1 MMHFLHVHHHGE
13 DAGLWPMV
21 QRKDPSTVLLLE
33 RMERDHEQIAP
44 AISALEEA
52 ARATAAVRWTG
63 RPLLSALAGLT
74 EVLLPH
80 LEREE
85 TEAMPVVSA
94 TLTRRDWDAYEQDN
108 AIKVKSFVELGDEGQ
123 WVLDGLGEEDRQV
136 MLALVP
142 ALPRFIVLYGFARR
156 YRRKTNL
163 LWGDGPA
170 SRIPSLSLD
179 VAAGPAVRSVGREG
193 SVETLV
199 DASPEQVWAVLTDVT
214 RVGEW
219 SHECRETVWLAGGP
233 ALPVVGARFRGP
245 EQGRAS
251 CAGAAPARSR
261 SRTRRAASS
270 TAPAADGSGTPPS
283 GRSTSSRPAVRHRT
297 RIVQSF
303 RVLALP
309 RWADVVI
316 CLLVPGHQDRAEAL
330 TADLERLGRV
340 AGAEVRS
347 P

>member
-1 MMHFLHVHHHGE
+1 MRPDGGAPADTRTMGIVHSALRRDLERTRVALTTAPYPDGARRRAIGDHLLAMLHFLHVHHRGE

-21 QRKDPSTVLLLE
+21 QRKGPSTVALLE

-52 ARATAAVRWTG
+52 ADAYGSGALDRE
-63 RPLLSALAGLT
+63 PLLSALAALT

-142 ALPRFIVLYGFARR
+142 AVPRFIVLYGFARR

-179 VAAGPAVRSVGREG
+179 SLR
-193 SVETLV
+193 
-199 DASPEQVWAVLTDVT
+199 D
-214 RVGEW
+214 
-219 SHECRETVWLAGGP
+219 
-233 ALPVVGARFRGP
+233 LP
-245 EQGRAS
+245 
-251 CAGAAPARSR
+251 
-261 SRTRRAASS
+261 
-270 TAPAADGSGTPPS
+270 
-283 GRSTSSRPAVRHRT
+283 
-297 RIVQSF
+297 
-303 RVLALP
+303 
-309 RWADVVI
+309 
-316 CLLVPGHQDRAEAL
+316 
-330 TADLERLGRV
+330 
-340 AGAEVRS
+340 
-347 P
+347 